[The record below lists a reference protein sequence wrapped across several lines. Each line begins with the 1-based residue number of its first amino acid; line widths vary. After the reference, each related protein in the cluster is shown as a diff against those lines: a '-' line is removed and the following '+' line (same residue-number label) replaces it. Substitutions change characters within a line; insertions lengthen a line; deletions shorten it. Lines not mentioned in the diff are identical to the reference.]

1 MSEIDKSIAVLSI
14 IREADNAPSFQTI
27 AGRGNFTAEEL
38 ADVIRSLEE
47 QQLIYSLDEEVTD
60 PRSCRYLTPKESKQ
74 KVDLMVADYLAELA
88 GEGRLYFA
96 YGANLNPDRMYRERC
111 PGSHF
116 LCRALLEGHRLVF
129 NKRSSQGGGIAGLER
144 SPNDSVWG
152 VIYCLPAN
160 GQAVLEQNQ
169 NQVDPYRKI
178 RTAVKTSF
186 GTLCCDSF
194 KTTSEGA
201 FLPSRQYIEK
211 MYSGAQFFGLPQ
223 QYLRWLV
230 TLPISN

>member
-1 MSEIDKSIAVLSI
+1 LTDIDKSIAVLSI
-14 IREADNAPSFQTI
+14 IREADNAPSFQAI
-27 AGRGNFTAEEL
+27 ASRGNFTAEEL
-38 ADVIRSLEE
+38 TDVIETLKD
-47 QQLIYSLDEEVTD
+47 QQLIFSLDEETGD
-60 PRSCRYLTPKESKQ
+60 PLSCRYLTSKESKQ

-96 YGANLNPDRMYRERC
+96 YGANLNPDQMYRERC

-116 LCRALLEGHRLVF
+116 LCRGLLEGHRLVF
-129 NKRSSQGGGIAGLER
+129 NSRSSQGGGIAGLER
-144 SPNDSVWG
+144 SPGDSVWG
-152 VIYCLPAN
+152 VVYCLPVN
-160 GQAVLEQNQ
+160 GHTVLDQNQ
-169 NQVDPYRKI
+169 NQAGQYRKI

-201 FLPSRQYIEK
+201 FLPSRQYLEK

-230 TLPISN
+230 TLPIGN